1 MVPAVGRNQE
11 EGVRKVL
18 YGEEEDHPWDP
29 SQDQEEVLPP
39 LLVQHQGESVDL
51 QAKSKARMI

>member
-11 EGVRKVL
+11 EVVRKVL
-18 YGEEEDHPWDP
+18 YEEEDRPWDP
-29 SQDQEEVLPP
+29 SQDQEEELPP

-51 QAKSKARMI
+51 QAKSKTRMI